1 VAEAAGVALPAP
13 RRLGFFEAHP
23 ITALV
28 LRRVGLGLITL
39 LVVSIIVFIATSV
52 LPGNAA
58 YSVLG
63 NSATP
68 QRINALEAQLHLN
81 DSLPSQYWHWFSGLL
96 SGDPGDSLL
105 GQKSVVDIV
114 GPEIRNSAVL
124 VFLAGLISTVIGVGL
139 GAYAALRK
147 DRYFDH
153 ASSFVALAVTALPEF
168 VVAIALVLVFATTV
182 FNVLPAVSVLPP
194 GTAAWDDPK
203 LLVLPVATLV
213 IVVVPYLFRMT
224 RAVLIEALESEYV
237 EMARLKGVPESRIVL
252 RHALPNAIPP
262 MVQVIGLNLLY
273 LAGGIV
279 VVEFVFNFN
288 GMGLGL
294 VNAVTNRDI
303 PTIQFIVIVL
313 AAFYVF
319 VNILTDVIAL
329 LATPRR
335 RLSR

>member
-1 VAEAAGVALPAP
+1 MAEAATVALPRRRKTRYADSHP
-13 RRLGFFEAHP
+13 VASLIFRRLGFG
-23 ITALV
+23 LV
-28 LRRVGLGLITL
+28 TL
-39 LVVSIIVFIATSV
+39 VIVSIIVFVATSV
-52 LPGNAA
+52 LPGDAA
-58 YSVLG
+58 HSVLG

-68 QRINALEAQLHLN
+68 ERINALEAKLHLN
-81 DSLPSQYWHWFSGLL
+81 ESIPAQYWHWFSGLVQ
-96 SGDPGDSLL
+96 GHPGDSLVS
-105 GQKSVVDIV
+105 QKSVVDLV

-124 VFLAGLISTVIGVGL
+124 VLLAGVISTILGVAL

-147 DRYFDH
+147 DSYFDH
-153 ASSFVALAVTALPEF
+153 GSSFLALAVTALPEF
-168 VVAIALVLVFATTV
+168 VVAIALVLLFSTLVFHA
-182 FNVLPAVSVLPP
+182 LPAVSVLPP
-194 GTAAWDDPK
+194 ETTAWTDPK
-203 LLVLPVATLV
+203 LLILPVATLV

-237 EMARLKGVPESRIVL
+237 EMARLKGVPESQIIL

-262 MVQVIGLNLLY
+262 MIQVIGLNFLY

-294 VNAVTNRDI
+294 VNAVSNRDI
-303 PTIQFIVIVL
+303 PVIQFIVIVL

-319 VNILTDVIAL
+319 VNILTDVISL